1 MSPTPI
7 DAVDRMIR
15 LDQVQKYYT
24 RGENR
29 LHVLRD
35 INLQIQKG
43 EFIAITGPSG
53 SGKST
58 LMSVL
63 GCLDTID
70 GGEYYFYNKPLTKAL
85 DDELARLRN
94 RYIGF
99 VFQNYNLVPRLTAL
113 RNVELPLVYAGMGSA
128 QRRTR
133 AQDLLNALG
142 LHERAGHTPAQ
153 LSGGQQQRVAIARA
167 LANNPEIVIA
177 DEPTGSLDSHAAKD
191 VMQLFTQLHR
201 RGKTIVLV
209 THDTSLVSYARRHI
223 QLLDGRIVADESI

>member
-1 MSPTPI
+1 
-7 DAVDRMIR
+7 MIR
-15 LDQVQKYYT
+15 LKQVQKYYT

-35 INLQIQKG
+35 VNLQIQKG

-70 GGEYYFYNKPLTKAL
+70 SGEYFFNDEPLTRASDDAL
-85 DDELARLRN
+85 TQLRN

-99 VFQNYNLVPRLTAL
+99 VFQNYNLVPRLSAL
-113 RNVELPLVYAGMGSA
+113 RNVELPLVYAGVASA
-128 QRRTR
+128 QRHAR
-133 AQDLLNALG
+133 ARDLLQALG
-142 LHERAGHTPAQ
+142 LGERADHTPGQ

-177 DEPTGSLDSHAAKD
+177 DEPTGSLDSHAAMD
-191 VMQLFTQLHR
+191 VMQLFSQLHR
-201 RGKTIVLV
+201 RGKTIILV
-209 THDTSLVSYARRHI
+209 THDTGLVSYARRHI
-223 QLLDGRIVADESI
+223 QLLDGQIVADESL